1 MTGSEALSLA
11 TLIGLIVLSLAMVLV
26 IVRIVIGPTLP
37 DRVLALDAL
46 TTVALGFVCV
56 IAVRTGLMLYL
67 DIAIAL
73 ALLGFLATVALA
85 RYILARAAGDGASSG
100 ILNSKES
107 RQ

>member
-1 MTGSEALSLA
+1 MTGSEVLSLA
-11 TLIGLIVLSLAMVLV
+11 TLIGLVILSLAMVLT
-26 IVRIVIGPTLP
+26 IVRIIIGPTLP

-85 RYILARAAGDGASSG
+85 RYILARAAVDGANGVSA
-100 ILNSKES
+100 S
-107 RQ
+107 RETRQ